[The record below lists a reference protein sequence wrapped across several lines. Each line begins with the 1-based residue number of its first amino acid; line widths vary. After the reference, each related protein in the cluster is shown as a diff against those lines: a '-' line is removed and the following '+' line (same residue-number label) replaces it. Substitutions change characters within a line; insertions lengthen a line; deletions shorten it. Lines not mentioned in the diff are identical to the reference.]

1 MKTPVKI
8 AIAAGVVA
16 VATPVVW
23 LGWQILAG
31 LHAAGPVAVLAVGA
45 RDHDGPD
52 AFRAVAG
59 EDTSGGRRLV
69 VGVGV
74 DGQQRQCHGRQ
85 FIRPSK

>member
-31 LHAAGPVAVLAVGA
+31 LHAERQLEAK
-45 RDHDGPD
+45 RRH
-52 AFRAVAG
+52 AG
-59 EDTSGGRRLV
+59 EAAVKMRAGGGL
-69 VGVGV
+69 
-74 DGQQRQCHGRQ
+74 
-85 FIRPSK
+85 P